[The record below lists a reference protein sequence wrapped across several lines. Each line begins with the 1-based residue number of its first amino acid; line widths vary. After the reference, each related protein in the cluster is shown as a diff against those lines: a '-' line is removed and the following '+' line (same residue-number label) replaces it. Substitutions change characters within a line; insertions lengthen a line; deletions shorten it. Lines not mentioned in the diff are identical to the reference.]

1 MTTGT
6 REWGKQH
13 LDQGGLKKTRDA
25 EKPGLHA
32 CGGCNACHEMTRI
45 HHGGNTT
52 AALPGVGAEGP
63 SLQKP
68 CATTFF
74 QRNLG
79 NAHLQAMNGHG
90 VAPQPGAPKGSV
102 KPVIQRACN
111 CGGSCESSCGKEE
124 ENVQAKL
131 TVGAAHDVYE
141 QEADR
146 VASRI
151 MEMSPPSVETG
162 ADGSGDGMR
171 ISRMTTA
178 GGSGQETASTDVEP
192 DTSGGRPLAPSTLK
206 FMEPRFGVDFS
217 GVSLHAD
224 DRAGEKAAQIQAK
237 AFTHKNH
244 IWMGKGETEENRG
257 LMAHELTHVI
267 QQNGIS
273 ADSAPIR
280 REETQQAAAPAA
292 KTVTVDL
299 VKLRGSS
306 RNPADDVSFA
316 NTVFRPANVQ
326 FTIGANRSV
335 PDATSDS
342 WLGGDTNL
350 ARIHSCTDVD
360 PEEEAMRSGA
370 TTAYSLGSRIK
381 AFYVESMTPSE
392 RAVCFPGY
400 CAGGSRAS
408 FLDHAYVTNSG
419 ANRSLSHEFGHILL
433 NNGNHTGVDNPSD
446 TSNLMVPTNSATGE
460 NLDNSQRTT
469 IYGNA

>member
-6 REWGKQH
+6 RERENQH
-13 LDQGGLKKTRDA
+13 LDQGTPKKIHDEA
-25 EKPGLHA
+25 KPGLHT

-45 HHGGNTT
+45 HHGGGMT
-52 AALPGVGAEGP
+52 ALSGAGEGP
-63 SLQKP
+63 TLQKP

-79 NAHLQAMNGHG
+79 NTHLQAMDRREI
-90 VAPQPGAPKGSV
+90 APQPGAPGGTV

-111 CGGSCESSCGKEE
+111 CGGSCQSSSGKEE
-124 ENVQAKL
+124 ENVQTKL
-131 TVGAAHDVYE
+131 TVGAVNDVYE

-146 VASRI
+146 VADRI
-151 MEMSPPSVETG
+151 MEMSPASVETG
-162 ADGSGDGMR
+162 ADGSGDSMHV
-171 ISRMTTA
+171 SRMTT
-178 GGSGQETASTDVEP
+178 GHSGQETASTDMEL
-192 DTSGGRPLAPSTLK
+192 DTNGGRPLAPSTLQ

-217 GVSLHAD
+217 SVSLHAD
-224 DRAGEKAAQIQAK
+224 DRAGEKAAQIQAR

-244 IWMGKGETEENRG
+244 IWMGRGETEENRG
-257 LMAHELTHVI
+257 LMAHELTHVV

-280 REETQQAAAPAA
+280 REEAQPAAAPAA

-326 FTIGANRSV
+326 FTIGANQSV

-342 WLGGDTNL
+342 WLGGDTDL
-350 ARIHSCTDVD
+350 ARIHSCTDVG

-370 TTAYSLGSRIK
+370 TTAYSLSSRIK
-381 AFYVESMTPSE
+381 AFYVENMTPSE
-392 RAVCFPGY
+392 RAVCFPQY
-400 CAGGSRAS
+400 CASGSRAP
-408 FLDHAYVTNSG
+408 FQDHAYVTNSG
-419 ANRSLSHEFGHILL
+419 ASRSLSHEFGHILL

>member
-32 CGGCNACHEMTRI
+32 WGGCNACHETTRTDHGDNMT
-45 HHGGNTT
+45 
-52 AALPGVGAEGP
+52 ALSGAGTEGP

-79 NAHLQAMNGHG
+79 NTQLQSMDGRGTAAGF
-90 VAPQPGAPKGSV
+90 GASGSIA
-102 KPVIQRACN
+102 KPVVQRAYN
-111 CGGSCESSCGKEE
+111 RDGSSESSFGKDDED
-124 ENVQAKL
+124 VQAKL

-146 VASRI
+146 VADRI

-171 ISRMTTA
+171 ISRMTA

-192 DTSGGRPLAPSTLK
+192 DTSGGLPLAPSTLK
-206 FMEPRFGVDFS
+206 YMEPRFGVDFS

-326 FTIGANRSV
+326 FTIGASRSA

-350 ARIHSCTDVD
+350 TTSPSCGSASA
-360 PEEEAMRSGA
+360 EEEAMRSGA

-381 AFYVESMTPSE
+381 VFYVES
-392 RAVCFPGY
+392 
-400 CAGGSRAS
+400 
-408 FLDHAYVTNSG
+408 
-419 ANRSLSHEFGHILL
+419 
-433 NNGNHTGVDNPSD
+433 
-446 TSNLMVPTNSATGE
+446 
-460 NLDNSQRTT
+460 
-469 IYGNA
+469 